1 MRQPS
6 ARHSSVLVVAL
17 AAIAGILA
25 LAGCGTK
32 GGGTIAL
39 GVYGSTTGTTA
50 TFGKSTLNGVQMAA
64 DELNAGGGIG
74 GKKIEIMAEDDESK
88 ADEAATAVQKLINQD
103 RVVALIGEVASSRS
117 LAAAPIAQNNGV
129 PMISPSSTNPAVTK
143 VGDFIF
149 RTCFIDPFQGTVMA
163 KFATQQLHF
172 KRVAILKD
180 VKNDYSV
187 GLAQYFTQEFQ
198 GQLGGSIVGEQAYNE
213 GDSDFRS
220 QLTALKANNPEAIYV
235 PGYYTEVGLIARQA
249 RELGIT
255 APLLGGDGWVSDEL
269 IKIGGDALNG
279 CYYSN
284 HFAPDAPDSSLQGF
298 IARYKAKDGG
308 EPDAIAGLAYDAAR
322 LLFDSM
328 RRVQASDPKAFEALD
343 ASHGSDQAGQKAARK
358 ALRDQIN
365 SVKDFH
371 GVTGVIN
378 FDADRNPVKPA
389 VVISIVGGQQKFAA
403 SIAP

>member
-1 MRQPS
+1 MQKP
-6 ARHSSVLVVAL
+6 VAHRF
-17 AAIAGILA
+17 AAIVWITFAGALG
-25 LAGCGTK
+25 LAGCGPK
-32 GGGTIAL
+32 SGGTIAL

-50 TFGKSTLNGVQMAA
+50 TFGKSTLNGVQMAV
-64 DELNAGGGIG
+64 DELNAAGGIG
-74 GKKIEIMAEDDESK
+74 GKKVDVHAEDDQSK

-103 RVVALIGEVASSRS
+103 RVIALIGEVASSRS

-129 PMISPSSTNPAVTK
+129 PMISPSSTNPQVTK

-149 RTCFIDPFQGTVMA
+149 RTCFIDPFQGTVMGKCA
-163 KFATQQLHF
+163 AQNLHF

-187 GLAQYFTQEFQ
+187 GLAQYFTEEFQ
-198 GQLGGSIVGEQAYNE
+198 GKQGGSIVGEQAYNE

-220 QLTALKANNPEAIYV
+220 QLTALKANNPEAIFV

-255 APLLGGDGWVSDEL
+255 VPLLGGDGWVSDEL

-284 HFAPDAPDSSLQGF
+284 HFAPDAPDTALQAF
-298 IARYKAKDGG
+298 ITHYKTKWGG

-328 RRVQASDPKAFEALD
+328 KRLQAADPKAFEALD
-343 ASHGSDQAGQKAARK
+343 ASHAGDADAQKAARK
-358 ALRDQIN
+358 ELRDQIN
-365 SVKDFH
+365 SVKSFP

-389 VVISIVGGQQKFAA
+389 VIIKIEGGQQKFAA

>member
-1 MRQPS
+1 MRTPF
-6 ARHSSVLVVAL
+6 ARL
-17 AAIAGILA
+17 AAVLA
-25 LAGCGTK
+25 ALTLVGSLGLAGCGPK
-32 GGGTIAL
+32 SGGTISL

-50 TFGKSTLNGVQMAA
+50 TFGKSTLNGVQMAV
-64 DELNAGGGIG
+64 DELNAAGGVG
-74 GKKIEIMAEDDESK
+74 GKKVVVVPEDDQSK

-117 LAAAPIAQNNGV
+117 LAAAPIAQADGV
-129 PMISPSSTNPAVTK
+129 PMISPSSTNPQVTK

-149 RTCFIDPFQGTVMA
+149 RTCFIDPFQGTVMG
-163 KFATQQLHF
+163 KFATQNLKF

-187 GLAQYFTQEFQ
+187 GLAKYFTEEFQ
-198 GQLGGSIVGEQAYNE
+198 GKQGGSIVGEQSYNE

-220 QLTALKANNPEAIYV
+220 QLTALKSNNPEAIFV

-284 HFAPDAPDSSLQGF
+284 HFAPDAPDTALQGF
-298 IARYKAKDGG
+298 ITRYKTKNGG
-308 EPDAIAGLAYDAAR
+308 DPDAIAGLAYDAAR

-328 RRVQASDPKAFEALD
+328 KRLDATDPKAFEALD
-343 ASHGSDQAGQKAARK
+343 ASHASDADAQKAARK
-358 ALRDQIN
+358 GLRDQIN
-365 SVKDFH
+365 SVKNFA
-371 GVTGVIN
+371 GVTGIIN
-378 FDADRNPVKPA
+378 FDADLNPVKPA
-389 VVISIVGGQQKFAA
+389 VVIKIEGGQQKFAA